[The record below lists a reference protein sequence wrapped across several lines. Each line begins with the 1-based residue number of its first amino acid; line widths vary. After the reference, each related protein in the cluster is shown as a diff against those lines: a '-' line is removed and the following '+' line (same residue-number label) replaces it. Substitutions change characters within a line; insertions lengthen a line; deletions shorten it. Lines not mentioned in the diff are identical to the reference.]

1 VIAGPPD
8 SNASGRGRDRASPA
22 RVVPRLRPARVLVLV
37 LDSCGIGG
45 APDAARYG
53 DEGSSTLP
61 HTAEACGGL
70 RLPVLGRLGLGRL
83 ACIAGVPPAEHPRG
97 AFGVMTEVSA
107 GKDSTTGHWEL
118 MGLVLERP
126 FPTYPHGFPP
136 EVIEPFEARIGRRVL
151 GNRPAS
157 GTAIIA
163 ELGEEH
169 VRTGRPIVYTSA
181 DSVFQIAAHEA
192 VIPVEALYGMCEI
205 ARAILTGPHA
215 VSRVIARP
223 FTGAAGRYVRTDRR
237 RDFSVPPPRET
248 VLDRLAAAG
257 VPVVAIGKIADLFA
271 GRGVTT
277 AVHTHNDM
285 DGLTQT
291 ARALPEVERGLV
303 FTNLVDLDTL
313 YGHRNDPKGYGAD
326 LERID
331 ARLDEVFSQ
340 LGPGGLAFI
349 TADHGNDPTSPS
361 TDHSRERVPLL
372 VAGPRVRRGVDLG
385 VRRTFA
391 DLGATVAAAFG
402 VSGTGAGTSFLE
414 EVLAP

>member
-1 VIAGPPD
+1 V
-8 SNASGRGRDRASPA
+8 SRCA
-22 RVVPRLRPARVLVLV
+22 RVVVVV

-45 APDAARYG
+45 APDAGRYG
-53 DEGSSTLP
+53 DAGSSTLP
-61 HTAEACGGL
+61 HTAAACGGL
-70 RLPVLGRLGLGRL
+70 RLPALGALGLGHL
-83 ACIAGVPPAEHPRG
+83 AEIAGVPPAEHPAG

-118 MGLVLERP
+118 MGIILDRP
-126 FPTYPHGFPP
+126 FPTYPRGFPP

-169 VRTGRPIVYTSA
+169 LRTGRPIVYTSA
-181 DSVFQIAAHEA
+181 DSVFQIAAHES
-192 VIPVEALYGMCEI
+192 VIPVDQLYRMCET

-223 FTGAAGRYVRTDRR
+223 FVGEPGRFFRTDRR
-237 RDFSVPPPRET
+237 RDFSVPPPHDT
-248 VLDRLAAAG
+248 ALDHFTAAG
-257 VPVVAIGKIADLFA
+257 VPVVGVGKIADLFA

-277 AVHTHNDM
+277 AVHTHDDM

-291 ARALPEVERGLV
+291 VRALAGLERGLV
-303 FTNLVDLDTL
+303 FTNLVDLDTQ
-313 YGHRNDPKGYGAD
+313 YGHRNNPQGYGAD

-331 ARLDEVFSQ
+331 ARLPEVLAQ
-340 LGPGGLAFI
+340 LGPTDLLI
-349 TADHGNDPTSPS
+349 VTADHGNDPTTNS

-372 VAGPRVRRGVDLG
+372 VAGPPVRGGTNLG

-391 DLGATVAAAFG
+391 DVGATVAAALG
-402 VSGTGAGTSFLE
+402 TAGTGAGTSFLE
-414 EVLAP
+414 QVLRP